1 MNNSL
6 ILLSGGLDS
15 LVSLAFVKDEYN
27 ISFALTFDYGQK
39 ARKQEIASSA
49 EISRYYGIKHKVIAV
64 PWLAEITK
72 TSLVSPTEEIPEL
85 KISDLDILELTEE
98 SAKKVWVPNRNGLF
112 INIAA
117 GFADAYEFTHIIFGA
132 NKEEAVTFSD
142 NSQKFINRINKSL
155 EYSTLVKPEVV
166 APLINYNKIEIVKIG
181 MEKNIPFDLAR
192 SCYNNTK
199 KHCGRCE
206 SCLRFKRA
214 LIEAGYPESLGSIF
228 EECLN

>member
-1 MNNSL
+1 MNKAL

-15 LVSLAFVKDEYN
+15 LVSLAFTKEEYN

-39 ARKQEIASSA
+39 ARKQEIASSV

-64 PWLAEITK
+64 PWLAEITE
-72 TSLVSPTEEIPEL
+72 TSLVSETEEIPEL
-85 KISDLDILELTEE
+85 KISDLDILELTQE

-142 NSQKFINRINKSL
+142 NSQEFINRINKSL

-166 APLINYNKIEIVKIG
+166 APLINYNKIEIVKLG

-214 LIEAGYPESLGSIF
+214 LIEAGYPKPLSSIF
-228 EECLN
+228 EC